1 MDIYCNRCG
10 EPWEIDSLH
19 DVFDGNGRAIS
30 YAEAAKRFERLGC
43 GAFDAGDS
51 PCNYSMVDP
60 RRAAMAEAALALSG
74 HPDDWAA
81 DMDLLDF

>member
-1 MDIYCNRCG
+1 MDIYCDRCG

-30 YAEAAKRFERLGC
+30 YAAAAKRFERFGC
-43 GAFDAGDS
+43 GAFEAGDS
-51 PCNYSMVDP
+51 PCNNSMVDP

-74 HPDDWAA
+74 HPDDWAS
-81 DMDLLDF
+81 DVDSFDF